1 MQNYFYFNRNPYINN
16 IPKAFYSFQNQAS
29 RNIVSSS
36 FNFNTLLNTA
46 QKGIN
51 TINQII
57 PMYKQIKPIYQQ
69 AKSSFNSIK
78 KYFNFPIFNQ
88 RNANRNNDNTPAPPS
103 SKLWKS
109 FQTTLQANQGV
120 PSQPVLEGVPVG
132 TTFPESHLAINIKK
146 LWPRNFTSGK
156 PKPEGGKNA
165 Q

>member
-16 IPKAFYSFQNQAS
+16 IPRAFYSFQNQAS

-78 KYFNFPIFNQ
+78 KYLNFPIFNQ
-88 RNANRNNDNTPAPPS
+88 RNANRNNTSTYSFNQNNTNAQSNINFENNGPS
-103 SKLWKS
+103 SP
-109 FQTTLQANQGV
+109 FFG
-120 PSQPVLEGVPVG
+120 
-132 TTFPESHLAINIKK
+132 
-146 LWPRNFTSGK
+146 
-156 PKPEGGKNA
+156 
-165 Q
+165 